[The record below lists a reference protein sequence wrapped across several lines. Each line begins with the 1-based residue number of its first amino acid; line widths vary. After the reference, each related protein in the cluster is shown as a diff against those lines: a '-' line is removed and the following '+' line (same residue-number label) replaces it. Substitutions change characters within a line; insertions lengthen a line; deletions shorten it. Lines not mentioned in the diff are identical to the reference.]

1 MKVIKE
7 ISAIQDISDYYR
19 YTGKK
24 TALVPTMGFLHQ
36 GHTSLMIRAK
46 DENDI
51 VIVSIF
57 VNPTQFGKN
66 EDFGKYPRDFERD
79 YHICEKAGVDYIF
92 YPEVKEMYGENNLT
106 SVNVSVITDRLEG
119 EIRPGHFTGVAT
131 VVIKLLNAVKPHHL
145 YLGQKDA
152 QQNAVIGKMISD
164 LNIDV
169 GLKICETM
177 REANGLAMSSR
188 NTYLTEEQKIKSSVL
203 YFLLEEGKR
212 MILEEKNFNT
222 ADIKENIFRL
232 FKQMTPD
239 YELQYYD
246 IADNKLLT
254 PLEDISSFEGEIL
267 ISLAA
272 KVGSTRLIDN
282 VIFNSVCKAPA
293 L

>member
-1 MKVIKE
+1 MVAAKSKIIYTLTDEAPLLATCAFLPIIRTFTEPAGIDIVK
-7 ISAIQDISDYYR
+7 SDIS
-19 YTGKK
+19 
-24 TALVPTMGFLHQ
+24 
-36 GHTSLMIRAK
+36 
-46 DENDI
+46 
-51 VIVSIF
+51 VSARILAE
-57 VNPTQFGKN
+57 FG
-66 EDFGKYPRDFERD
+66 D
-79 YHICEKAGVDYIF
+79 
-92 YPEVKEMYGENNLT
+92 
-106 SVNVSVITDRLEG
+106 
-119 EIRPGHFTGVAT
+119 
-131 VVIKLLNAVKPHHL
+131 
-145 YLGQKDA
+145 
-152 QQNAVIGKMISD
+152 
-164 LNIDV
+164 
-169 GLKICETM
+169 
-177 REANGLAMSSR
+177 
-188 NTYLTEEQKIKSSVL
+188 YLTEEQKIKSSVL

-282 VIFNSVCKAPA
+282 VIFNSVYKAPA